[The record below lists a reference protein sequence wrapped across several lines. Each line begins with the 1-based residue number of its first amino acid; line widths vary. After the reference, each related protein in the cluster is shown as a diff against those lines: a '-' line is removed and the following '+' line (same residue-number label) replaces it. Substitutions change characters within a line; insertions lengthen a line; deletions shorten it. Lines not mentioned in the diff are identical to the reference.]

1 MCMDG
6 WRDGG
11 GGSWSVGRT
20 QPKGNM
26 RQTVRSVDLP
36 QRWPPPAQL
45 IVRTGQSPQRQE
57 KGQEPSAQSPNL
69 LAESEL
75 TKTPSE
81 LWPTTEQTA
90 QHSIVKTMPR
100 KKEKKKREHFL
111 SVILKKKKRRSA
123 FCFCLSYSP
132 LPPVGAPILGA
143 QHAPCKDA
151 FRLHITIGRE
161 LTAVWIPQVLFPQVV
176 PPHYHYNPSRP
187 PSPLGKV
194 TLEIHF
200 VC

>member
-100 KKEKKKREHFL
+100 KKEKKKKGAFSFCYPKKE
-111 SVILKKKKRRSA
+111 KKKK
-123 FCFCLSYSP
+123 C
-132 LPPVGAPILGA
+132 IL
-143 QHAPCKDA
+143 
-151 FRLHITIGRE
+151 F
-161 LTAVWIPQVLFPQVV
+161 LFI
-176 PPHYHYNPSRP
+176 
-187 PSPLGKV
+187 L
-194 TLEIHF
+194 
-200 VC
+200 